1 MSVSGPWAPT
11 PEGVRCELVDGKTAA
26 RHEVYALLRDG
37 DAALDLSYTNEDGV
51 EQRWNWPLS
60 HLRHVE
66 GQSGLKWG
74 KVPFGVYTNVL
85 TPTAR
90 LYVRDAHLCAALEEL
105 APNLT
110 RKAPVS
116 GKGRLAALI
125 AGAVASVGVIVFM
138 LIPLIADQLAAGLP
152 VEGERALGDKTYQQV
167 RDSLGA
173 VLPVNECSEPNG
185 VMALEQMER
194 KLLAVSDLDRAAVEL
209 TVLDHDMINA
219 FALPG
224 GRIVVMRGL
233 IDAAET
239 PEEVAA
245 VIAHEMGHV
254 AHRDPTRHALRSVGT
269 FGVLSLVFGD
279 FAGGTVVLLGVNQLV
294 NAQYSQG
301 AESAA
306 DAYAHALLPK
316 AGVSPGALAPLFE
329 RLKEEY
335 GDSEGLASHLASHPK
350 LGDRVARAEE
360 AAEGFAASD
369 KPFLSPL
376 AWHALQTICGDTA
389 KDTKRKSNNIA
400 P

>member
-1 MSVSGPWAPT
+1 MSAAGPWAPI
-11 PEGVRCELVDGKTAA
+11 PDGVRCELVDGKTAA
-26 RHEVYALLRDG
+26 RHVVYALLRDG
-37 DAALDLSYTNEDGV
+37 ALDLSYTDEAGI
-51 EQRWNWPLS
+51 ELRWNWPLS

-66 GQSGLKWG
+66 GQGDLTWG
-74 KVPFGVYTNVL
+74 KAPLGVYSNVM

-90 LYVRDAHLCAALEEL
+90 LYVRDGHLRAALEDG
-105 APNLT
+105 APNLK
-110 RKAPVS
+110 RKTPVT
-116 GKGRLAALI
+116 GKGRLIGLI
-125 AGAVASVGVIVFM
+125 LGAMASVAFIVFA

-152 VEGERALGDKTYQQV
+152 IEGERALGDKTYQQV
-167 RDSLGA
+167 RDSFGTVFPL
-173 VLPVNECSEPNG
+173 NECTGAGG
-185 VMALEQMER
+185 VLALEEMET
-194 KLLAVSDLDRAAVEL
+194 KLLEVSDLDREAVQL

-233 IDAAET
+233 IEAADT

-329 RLKEEY
+329 RLKAKY
-335 GDSEGLASHLASHPK
+335 GDSEGLAAHLASHPK
-350 LGDRVARAEE
+350 LGDRVTRAE
-360 AAEGFAASD
+360 AAAAGFEGEET
-369 KPFLSPL
+369 PLLSPRV
-376 AWHALQTICGDTA
+376 WRDLQAICGDD
-389 KDTKRKSNNIA
+389 KGEKKRKSNSVA

>member
-1 MSVSGPWAPT
+1 MSGAGPWAPI

-26 RHEVYALLRDG
+26 RHVVYALLREG
-37 DAALDLSYTNEDGV
+37 EAALDLSYTNEQGV
-51 EQRWNWPLS
+51 ELRWNWPLS

-66 GQSGLKWG
+66 GQSDLKWG
-74 KVPFGVYTNVL
+74 QAPLGVYTNVM

-90 LYVRDAHLCAALEEL
+90 LYVRDGRLRAALETD
-105 APNLT
+105 APNLR
-110 RKAPVS
+110 RKTPMT
-116 GKGRLAALI
+116 GKGRLAGLI
-125 AGAVASVGVIVFM
+125 AGAVASVAFIVFV

-152 VEGERALGDKTYQQV
+152 IEGERALGDKTYQQV
-167 RDSLGA
+167 RDSLGT
-173 VLPVNECSEPNG
+173 VLPLNECTGERG
-185 VMALEQMER
+185 VLALREMEA
-194 KLLAVSDLDRAAVEL
+194 KLIAVSDLDREAVQL

-233 IDAAET
+233 IDASEA

-329 RLKEEY
+329 RLREEY
-335 GDSEGLASHLASHPK
+335 GDSEGIASHLASHPK
-350 LGDRVARAEE
+350 LGDRVTRAEE
-360 AAEGFAASD
+360 AAVGFEASD
-369 KPFLSPL
+369 APFMSPL
-376 AWHALQTICGDTA
+376 AWRELRAICGDESSD
-389 KDTKRKSNNIA
+389 KKSKSNSVA